1 MYRITIEE
9 NFQCSN
15 IYGNASMQT
24 LQNIFRGFSCFIYT
38 QITSLLVDG
47 HAPHVNLETQREE
60 ASLCTNG

>member
-1 MYRITIEE
+1 MYRIEE

-47 HAPHVNLETQREE
+47 HAPHANLET
-60 ASLCTNG
+60 